1 MTADLPVQESVK
13 VELVLNLKT
22 GKFLGITLP
31 LPLLAIADAVLELIL
46 AVRQLMVAK

>member
-22 GKFLGITLP
+22 AKFLGITLP
-31 LPLLAIADAVLELIL
+31 LPAARYRRRGDRMIL
-46 AVRQLMVAK
+46 SQGAN